1 MSNISPLA
9 YIEEGAKIGENVN
22 DPIAMYLEDGMTGP
36 INLAGIPG
44 LAIPAGKTKEG
55 LPIGLQLLGP
65 RRSDKNLIKFAK
77 ELA

>member
-1 MSNISPLA
+1 
-9 YIEEGAKIGENVN
+9 
-22 DPIAMYLEDGMTGP
+22 MYLEDAMTVP

-55 LPIGLQLLGP
+55 LPIGLQILGP
-65 RRSDKNLIKFAK
+65 RRSDKNIIKFAK